1 MHADCRMQIK
11 CGKCG
16 QSFST
21 VTSLSKHKR
30 FCDNGPLTSMNALP
44 TPTGGHST
52 MANLPHQI
60 PSHHPQLTNH
70 HQQQFCN
77 THPSSVAAA
86 AAAAAAVANPFL
98 MYNRHFQFPPNL
110 AAAYQG
116 LFNHHASMGA
126 ANTVPQRAQANTL
139 FGSSPIFSQLM
150 TPPRAT
156 ADLRLEVDIYFQDL

>member
-1 MHADCRMQIK
+1 MQIK

-30 FCDNGPLTSMNALP
+30 FCDSTGSLTTINALP
-44 TPTGGHST
+44 TPAGGHST

-60 PSHHPQLTNH
+60 PSHHPQLASH
-70 HQQQFCN
+70 HQQQFCSP
-77 THPSSVAAA
+77 HPSSVAAA

-116 LFNHHASMGA
+116 LFNHHAGLGA
-126 ANTVPQRAQANTL
+126 ATTGPQRAHANSGL

-150 TPPRAT
+150 TPPRTT
-156 ADLRLEVDIYFQDL
+156 ADLRLEVRYQKYNC